1 MILEGTYEFMTPR
14 EKLWE
19 FIIDPA
25 KIGKCLP
32 DLKTLQVE
40 SPDKFMA
47 VIRVGV
53 GSIRSDFKFRIE
65 LLGKEPVSHV
75 RLKAVG
81 SGSGSNITLDTTI
94 DLKEI
99 PDGSQLA
106 YRSDV
111 KVAGIMASLGQR
123 LIKETADKTISGIFE
138 CIKNQAS

>member
-1 MILEGTYEFMTPR
+1 MILEGKYEFGTPR

-40 SPDKFMA
+40 GADKFVA

-53 GSIRSDFKFRIE
+53 GLIRSDFKFRIE

-75 RLKAVG
+75 RLRAVG
-81 SGSGSNITLDTTI
+81 SGSGSSIILDTTI
-94 DLKEI
+94 DLKET

-111 KVAGIMASLGQR
+111 KVAGLMASLGQR
-123 LIKETADKTISGIFE
+123 VIRETADKTISGIFE
-138 CIKNQAS
+138 CIRNQAL